1 MSQDLLSVLAAS
13 REYPARLAVR
23 GSTCGDLTYKDL
35 AKLVEAKL
43 PTYTG
48 STAPVSVVADAS
60 LDSLVTIYTLL
71 ELKRPILLIHP
82 LLTSI
87 ERQRNLDYAAH
98 EKSSLPAD
106 TAVIIFTSG
115 TTGQPKPVLLSRRA
129 LLASALSSAKNISL
143 NDGDVWQMTISPARI
158 GGFSIITRS
167 LIARSAISLAPKFDP
182 KDIVKSW
189 DEDEVTLVSV
199 VPTMLIRVM
208 DEIPEWRPKSKF
220 RAFLVGGSPASQKLK
235 KRAREKNFPLI
246 MTYGMTEATS
256 NVVST
261 PYELKDEVT
270 LGCGK
275 LNAGAELEVREG
287 KIFIRG
293 PMLFDGYWGRASVF
307 KDGWFET
314 GDMGFIDK
322 EGFVH
327 VQGRERDLIVS
338 GGDNVHPIDVES
350 ALESLPG
357 IKEALVTGKPDETWG
372 AIVTALLV
380 PKNKQQLPSAAEI
393 AEGLKPILAKYRF
406 PRRYAWVS
414 SIPKT
419 AAAKPNRDP
428 SILEGLELQTLHYLG
443 RNN

>member
-23 GSTCGDLTYKDL
+23 GRTCGDLTYKDL
-35 AKLVEAKL
+35 AKLVEEKI
-43 PTYTG
+43 PTYAG
-48 STAPVSVVADAS
+48 SARPVSVVADAS

-87 ERQRNLDYAAH
+87 ERQRNLDYAAR
-98 EKSSLPAD
+98 EKSSIPAD

-129 LLASALSSAKNISL
+129 LIASALSSAKNIPL
-143 NDGDVWQMTISPARI
+143 GEGDVWQMTISTARI

-167 LIARSAISLAPKFDP
+167 LIARSAISLAPKFEP
-182 KDIVKSW
+182 RDIVKSW
-189 DEDEVTLVSV
+189 DDDEVTLVSV

-208 DEIPEWRPKSKF
+208 DEIPDWRPKPRF
-220 RAFLVGGSPASQKLK
+220 RAFLVGGSLATQKLK
-235 KRAREKNFPLI
+235 VRAREKNLPLI

-261 PYELKDEVT
+261 PYELKDEIT
-270 LGCGK
+270 PGCGK
-275 LNAGAELEVREG
+275 LNADAELEIREG
-287 KIFIRG
+287 RIFIKG
-293 PMLFDGYWGRASVF
+293 PMLFDGYWGRESVS

-314 GDMGFIDK
+314 GDLGFVDKDGFI
-322 EGFVH
+322 H

-338 GGDNVHPIDVES
+338 GGDNVHPMAVES

-380 PKNKQQLPSAAEI
+380 PEDEQHLPSATEI

-414 SIPKT
+414 SIPRT
-419 AAAKPNRDP
+419 AAAKLNRDP
-428 SILEGLELQTLHYLG
+428 SVLEGIELQTLHYLG
-443 RNN
+443 KNN